1 MGCRLWRHTE
11 SHTTEVTSQE
21 QQYVFMT
28 VEPFGRKS
36 VTRKRLVSQS
46 LSLTAVSLL

>member
-11 SHTTEVTSQE
+11 LDTTEVTSQQ
-21 QQYVFMT
+21 QQYVFIR
-28 VEPFGRKS
+28 VEPFGRKR
-36 VTRKRLVSQS
+36 VTRKRLVSQA